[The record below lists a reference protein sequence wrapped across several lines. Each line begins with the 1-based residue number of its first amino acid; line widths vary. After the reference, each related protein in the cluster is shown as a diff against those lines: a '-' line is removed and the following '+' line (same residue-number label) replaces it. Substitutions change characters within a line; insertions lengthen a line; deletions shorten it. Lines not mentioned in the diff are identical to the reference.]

1 MSKHIAWECLDMFK
15 VYIVG
20 RQTIEEDS
28 TVFLTFANVWN
39 LLNIFRAV
47 APDMRCNC
55 MVTLHPRLRRQPS
68 TNLAS
73 VSACS
78 GATLHPSLTV

>member
-1 MSKHIAWECLDMFK
+1 MSKLSDAMRFGNAVSKHIAWECLDMFK

-39 LLNIFRAV
+39 LLYIFRAV
-47 APDMRCNC
+47 GSRHA
-55 MVTLHPRLRRQPS
+55 VQLQL
-68 TNLAS
+68 
-73 VSACS
+73 VYK
-78 GATLHPSLTV
+78 AT